1 MNIFILSLFSYAL
14 LSLESP
20 LLYEFGL
27 SLHSPDL
34 GIALLLVA
42 TPRLSATRVVVFA
55 FILGLLIDS
64 FMPLA
69 PMGLHTERMVILAY
83 AVRTF
88 LSSVPVRGTVPLFLV
103 VIGFSLISDFVLFV
117 LLAIF
122 DPSFVDYQLIFMRM
136 IPHAVVTGASVPIVA
151 WLMTPIW
158 SKLRAQKGSIFY
170 S

>member
-1 MNIFILSLFSYAL
+1 MNVFVLSVFSYAL

-34 GIALLLVA
+34 GIALLLA
-42 TPRLSATRVVVFA
+42 AAPRLSAMRVVVFG
-55 FILGLLIDS
+55 FIVGLLLDS
-64 FMPLA
+64 FVPLS
-69 PMGLHTERMVILAY
+69 PLGLHTERMVILAY

-88 LSSVPVRGTVPLFLV
+88 LSSVPVRGVVPLFLV
-103 VIGFSLISDFVLFV
+103 GIGFSLISDFFLFV

-122 DPSFVDYQLIFMRM
+122 DPSFVDYQLIFVRM
-136 IPHAVVTGASVPIVA
+136 IPHAVVTGASVPVVA
-151 WLMTPIW
+151 WMMSPIW
-158 SKLRAQKGSIFY
+158 RRIRAQKGSIFY